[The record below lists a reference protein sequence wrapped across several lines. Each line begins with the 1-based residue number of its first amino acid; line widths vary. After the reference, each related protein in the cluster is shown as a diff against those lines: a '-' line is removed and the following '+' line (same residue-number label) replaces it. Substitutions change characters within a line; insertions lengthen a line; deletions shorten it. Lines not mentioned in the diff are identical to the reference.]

1 MTKGVLPMNIYTE
14 VPPSQIAAEKEYF
27 VSAIFKLL
35 PYRQDNYEHLDN
47 YFESV
52 LQRLIG
58 FNKLSGFQ
66 PEVITII
73 SLLEYARQENDFQ
86 KYRKAVLDACGAV
99 KLIKESDTDA

>member
-1 MTKGVLPMNIYTE
+1 MNIYSE
-14 VPPSQIAAEKEYF
+14 APPNQIAAEKAYF

-35 PYRQDNYEHLDN
+35 PYRQDNYEYLDK

-58 FNKLSGFQ
+58 FNEISGFQ

-73 SLLEYARQENDFQ
+73 SLIEYARKESDF
-86 KYRKAVLDACGAV
+86 KKFRKAILDACTMVGR
-99 KLIKESDTDA
+99 IKESDADD

>member
-1 MTKGVLPMNIYTE
+1 MNIYLE
-14 VPPSQIAAEKEYF
+14 APPSQIAAEKKYF
-27 VSAIFKLL
+27 ISAIFKLL
-35 PYRQDNYEHLDN
+35 PYKQESYKFLDD

-52 LQRLIG
+52 LQRLVG

-86 KYRKAVLDACGAV
+86 KYRKAVLDCCGLV
-99 KLIKESDTDA
+99 ELIKESDAID